1 MMKDKVKILG
11 LFVLLVMSSCG
22 GTNVPKPRGYFRI
35 DIPEAAYQTLAMSR
49 EAGAMRET
57 PYSFEYSAYAVAVP
71 RQEPGERYWVDIV
84 YPQYNAQIHC
94 SYKPV
99 KGQLRMLSDDAQDFV
114 YKHAGKATAIPEQG
128 FVNEE
133 ERIFGVYYELQGN
146 TASPVQFYLTDSTRH
161 FFRGALYFNCA
172 PNQDS
177 LAPVIDFIRED
188 VRHMMETFEWTKE

>member
-1 MMKDKVKILG
+1 MKDKVKILG
-11 LFVLLVMSSCG
+11 VFMLVLVGCKEAS
-22 GTNVPKPRGYFRI
+22 VPKPRGYFRI
-35 DIPEAAYQTLAMSR
+35 DIPEAEYQDLGQKTKDKGQR
-49 EAGAMRET
+49 T
-57 PYSFEYSAYAVAVP
+57 PYFFEYSAHAIAEP
-71 RQEPGERYWVDIV
+71 RQEPGERYWIDIV

-99 KGQLRMLSDDAQDFV
+99 QGRLRMLSDDAQDFV

-128 FVNEE
+128 FVNEID
-133 ERIFGVYYELQGN
+133 RVYGVYYELQGN

-188 VRHMMETFEWTKE
+188 VRHMMESFQWTKDKG